1 MAGPIRANP
10 SRLNGLQLKTLAI
23 LQALARERAFANPP
37 DPDGSVLI
45 HTLPYAHGDHFHIGR
60 RVVSTRDAT
69 GLVNPNVMSA
79 LVRKGLLLAGPAGMP
94 ILTAAGLGYETGI
107 TAQVLHGADH

>member
-1 MAGPIRANP
+1 MAGPPRANP
-10 SRLNGLQLKTLAI
+10 GKLNALQLKTLAI
-23 LQALARERAFANPP
+23 LQALARERDFANPP

-60 RVVSTRDAT
+60 AVVLARDAT
-69 GLVNPNVMSA
+69 GLANPNVMNA
-79 LVRKGLLLAGPAGMP
+79 LVRKGLLLGGPAGMP
-94 ILTAAGLGYETGI
+94 ILTGAGLGYETGI

>member
-1 MAGPIRANP
+1 MAGPMRANP
-10 SRLNGLQLKTLAI
+10 SRLNGFQLKTLAI
-23 LQALARERAFANPP
+23 LQALARERDFANPP

-60 RVVSTRDAT
+60 RVVLARDAT
-69 GLVNPNVMSA
+69 GLANPNVMNA
-79 LVRKGLLLAGPAGMP
+79 LVRKGLLLGGPAGMP
-94 ILTAAGLGYETGI
+94 ILTGAGLGYETGI

>member
-1 MAGPIRANP
+1 MAGPPRANP
-10 SRLNGLQLKTLAI
+10 GKLNALQLKTLAI
-23 LQALARERAFANPP
+23 LQALARERDFANPP

-60 RVVSTRDAT
+60 AVVLARDAT
-69 GLVNPNVMSA
+69 GLANPNVMNA
-79 LVRKGLLLAGPAGMP
+79 LVRKGLLLGGPAGMP
-94 ILTAAGLGYETGI
+94 ILTATGLGYETGI